1 MTASPSLSPAPARK
15 TKSLALRIVFWLGS
29 AFAAVVVL
37 FALMVLNNNYS
48 LHQRSRTEFNA
59 QMDKSIES
67 STQWIVQHPEN
78 YGNPPLMFMVGDM
91 AEMSQ
96 DPRLLQYVQAYLASP
111 RLHIPGQPMTW
122 YYAHWAYPPAPVPFI
137 SRSGALSLGAQD
149 RWFGYASAPDKMEFP
164 ATDHQDMFNP
174 TKFSWGVRLHLQL
187 YALDIYRR
195 FNGPSPQLDAVIN
208 PVAEGVANDAY
219 WDFRVND
226 AYYQRSAAILGAG
239 RPDLIRSR
247 WIDRILDYQRP
258 DGAWNYTWYG
268 WGRGVLEFS
277 LNENDYGHST
287 VQAAWAL
294 YMLKYR
300 YSDWIAKNYH

>member
-1 MTASPSLSPAPARK
+1 MTAAPSLSPTPAK
-15 TKSLALRIVFWLGS
+15 KKSLIARLIVWLGL
-29 AFAAVVVL
+29 AFVAVVVL
-37 FALMVLNNNYS
+37 FALAVLNNNYS
-48 LHQRSRTEFNA
+48 IHQRSRAEFNA
-59 QMDKSIES
+59 QLDKAIES
-67 STQWIVQHPEN
+67 STQWILSHPEN

-96 DPRLLQYVQAYLASP
+96 DPRLRDYVKTYLASP
-111 RLHIPGQPMTW
+111 RLHIPGAPMTW
-122 YYAHWAYPPAPVPFI
+122 YYAHWAVPSEAVPFV
-137 SRSGALSLGAQD
+137 SRSTPVSTQD
-149 RWFGYASAPDKMEFP
+149 RWFGYASAPDKMELP
-164 ATDHQDMFNP
+164 PGVHDDMFNP
-174 TKFSWGVRLHLQL
+174 TKFSWGIRLHLQL
-187 YALDIYRR
+187 YALDIYRH
-195 FNGPSPQLDAVIN
+195 FNGPSPQLNAVIN
-208 PVAEGVANDAY
+208 PVAEGVAHDAY

-268 WGRGVLEFS
+268 WGRGIAEFS
-277 LNENDYGHST
+277 FSETDYGHST

-300 YSDWIAKNYH
+300 YSDWIAKNYK